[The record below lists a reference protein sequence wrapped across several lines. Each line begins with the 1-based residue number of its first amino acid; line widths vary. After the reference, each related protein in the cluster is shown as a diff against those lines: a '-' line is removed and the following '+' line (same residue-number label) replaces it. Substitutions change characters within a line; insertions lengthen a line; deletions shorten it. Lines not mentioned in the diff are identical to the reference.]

1 MMAREIL
8 FKAKRIDTGEWVE
21 GYLFKK
27 YYQELPHD
35 RFAIQYKTTGDEN
48 EWTPKYMAVEI
59 DESTLCQY
67 TGLTDKNGNKIWEN
81 DVLDADEVNSLVRFD
96 EENARFVLDDYGIKG
111 CLMEYGF
118 DENAGGYGFIETNG
132 FDDFMDITEAVE
144 VIGNIFDNP
153 ELLGGGE

>member
-1 MMAREIL
+1 MAREIL
-8 FKAKRIDTGEWVE
+8 FKAKSIDGEWVE
-21 GYLFKK
+21 GYYCK
-27 YYQELPHD
+27 YGFVGKEKHYIIPGYASDLYA
-35 RFAIQYKTTGDEN
+35 F
-48 EWTPKYMAVEI
+48 EI
-59 DESTLCQY
+59 DINTLCQY

-81 DVLDADEVNSLVRFD
+81 DILDADEVDSLVRFD

-153 ELLGGGE
+153 ELLGGADNG

>member
-1 MMAREIL
+1 MREIL
-8 FKAKRIDTGEWVE
+8 FKAKRFDDEWVE
-21 GYLFKK
+21 GYLYIGNDGVYEISRYDK
-27 YYQELPHD
+27 ELGIERYTNYVRAD
-35 RFAIQYKTTGDEN
+35 
-48 EWTPKYMAVEI
+48 
-59 DESTLCQY
+59 TLCQY

-81 DVLDADEVNSLVRFD
+81 DILDADEVNSLVRFD

-144 VIGNIFDNP
+144 VIGNIFDNK